1 MRTLLQENNDVQF
14 TWISGK
20 DCLKQRIQNRL
31 SLFLGEWIHR
41 PDSGTDWYSVLGR
54 KTATTSEYEA
64 LVKSAL
70 AKDSEIT
77 SITDLSVTFV
87 DTTEKAMKL
96 QKPIRSAIINY
107 TINSVYGTLTGAV

>member
-1 MRTLLQENNDVQF
+1 MKTLLQENNDVQF
-14 TWISGK
+14 TWITGK

-41 PDSGTDWYSVLGR
+41 PESGTDWYSVLGR
-54 KTATTSEYEA
+54 KTATTSEYES

-70 AKDSEIT
+70 VKDSEII
-77 SITDLSVTFV
+77 SILNLTVTFAN
-87 DTTEKAMKL
+87 TTEKAKEL

-107 TINSVYGTLTGAV
+107 TINSIYGTLTGAI